1 MDNFLGKLCDS
12 QYNLGIKHVFD
23 AFQEEIDENWTGDF
37 RANAQ
42 YLVDKV
48 KGFFEEELARAGAK
62 NGRIVEKEN

>member
-1 MDNFLGKLCDS
+1 MDDFFKKLCDD

-48 KGFFEEELARAGAK
+48 KWRFDKYLTE
-62 NGRIVEKEN
+62 VEQ

>member
-1 MDNFLGKLCDS
+1 MDDLRKLCDS

-23 AFQEEIDENWTGDF
+23 TFQEEIDNNWTGDF

-48 KGFFEEELARAGAK
+48 KEQFEDYLTEE
-62 NGRIVEKEN
+62 

>member
-1 MDNFLGKLCDS
+1 MDDFFKKLCDD

-37 RANAQ
+37 RSNAQ

-48 KGFFEEELARAGAK
+48 RRIFSDELSC
-62 NGRIVEKEN
+62 N

>member
-1 MDNFLGKLCDS
+1 MDDSFKRLCDS

-23 AFQEEIDENWTGDF
+23 AFQEEIDENWSGDF

-48 KGFFEEELARAGAK
+48 KWQFEDYLPTEEYPIK
-62 NGRIVEKEN
+62 FKETWR